1 MEGET
6 RAVSSCSDSLNCARR
21 SLRVASAGVCA
32 AGCGFLA
39 VCAGREAAQRPQ
51 IAAIVKHSN
60 TRTTLRIMLL
70 AVLTF
75 IRIIPSYD
83 LLYRAVSGRVDRA
96 VNECKQI
103 RGKWRAVNRIRGHN
117 DTLLAARGE
126 EIS

>member
-21 SLRVASAGVCA
+21 SLRVASAGVGA

-60 TRTTLRIMLL
+60 TRTRLRIMVS

-83 LLYRAVSGRVDRA
+83 HYIGRYQGALIALRTSVNKSAVSGERSIGFGA
-96 VNECKQI
+96 I
-103 RGKWRAVNRIRGHN
+103 TI
-117 DTLLAARGE
+117 LLAACGE